1 MKNKQ
6 IAEKLGIER
15 RKIDEID
22 NVLIDFID
30 KRLEVIKIVGEIK
43 KQNNIPIFNAQRE
56 LEILN
61 KAENKK
67 NAGQIKNI
75 LKKIMDE
82 SKVIQE
88 ELIQEEVKTCGH

>member
-22 NVLIDFID
+22 
-30 KRLEVIKIVGEIK
+30 
-43 KQNNIPIFNAQRE
+43 NAQRE